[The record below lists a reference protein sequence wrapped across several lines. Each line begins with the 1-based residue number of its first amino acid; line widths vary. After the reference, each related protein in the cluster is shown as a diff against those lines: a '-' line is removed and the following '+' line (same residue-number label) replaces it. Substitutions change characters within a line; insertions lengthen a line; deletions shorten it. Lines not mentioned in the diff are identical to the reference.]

1 MRSFLVL
8 GLLMTLCASANAATV
23 NHSHTHHHVT
33 VSNRQGVT
41 SGFAVASWAY
51 AAPRSPIGGGGFGG
65 GGHIGRF
72 GGVRVRGWAVD
83 GMGRFGASYI
93 SLGDHDVHHHTM
105 LRYGRYWSGYSLYA
119 YDRDPYDFF
128 SASRLSL
135 AADQLGSVGI
145 RREFVMAAARWI
157 LDGSLRR
164 SFDWSCR
171 AHTDAF
177 EPLRPGAA
185 ICNLLVDGERL
196 CAARMLGDDDLSA
209 AHVELGDNG
218 VAVECLVGD
227 RRRPIPRR
235 AAASPAY
242 PDSRSKFTFASILHR

>member
-1 MRSFLVL
+1 MMRSFLVL

-128 SASRLSL
+128 FGI
-135 AADQLGSVGI
+135 QTILGSRSVRVCWDSSGI
-145 RREFVMAAARWI
+145 CHGGGQMDPRWI
-157 LDGSLRR
+157 IEAKL
-164 SFDWSCR
+164 
-171 AHTDAF
+171 
-177 EPLRPGAA
+177 
-185 ICNLLVDGERL
+185 
-196 CAARMLGDDDLSA
+196 
-209 AHVELGDNG
+209 
-218 VAVECLVGD
+218 
-227 RRRPIPRR
+227 
-235 AAASPAY
+235 
-242 PDSRSKFTFASILHR
+242 